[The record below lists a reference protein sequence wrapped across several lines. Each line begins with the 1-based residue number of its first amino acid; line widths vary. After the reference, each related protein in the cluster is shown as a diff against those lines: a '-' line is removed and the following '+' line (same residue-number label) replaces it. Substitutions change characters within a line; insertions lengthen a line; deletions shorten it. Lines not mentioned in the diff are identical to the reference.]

1 MAKIV
6 GVCIS
11 DRKGVPKKN
20 VGSAY
25 LEIAKGLENDA
36 HSGFGHR
43 QVSLLAKESID
54 KMRQKIIN
62 DHKGRWLPN
71 SPLLRGVRG
80 VLGRQRGS
88 SSLTDVELREG
99 SFAENLTTEGIDLK
113 SLLIGTEMKIGETVR
128 LRITQIGKDCHAKGD
143 PARPDGRSGGC
154 AIFRKIGDCIM
165 PVEGI
170 FAEVLQSGDV
180 KIGDKIEISKI

>member
-1 MAKIV
+1 MVNGKIV

-25 LEIAKGLENDA
+25 LEIAKGLKNDA

-43 QVSLLAKESID
+43 QVSLLARESID
-54 KMRQKIIN
+54 KMRE
-62 DHKGRWLPN
+62 KGY
-71 SPLLRGVRG
+71 
-80 VLGRQRGS
+80 
-88 SSLTDVELREG
+88 ELQEG

-113 SLLIGTEMKIGETVR
+113 SLPIGTEMKIGETAR
-128 LRITQIGKDCHAKGD
+128 LRITQIGKDCHAKPSSGG

-165 PVEGI
+165 PVEGV

-180 KIGDKIEISKI
+180 KIGDKIEITD

>member
-11 DRKGVPKKN
+11 DRKGVSKKN
-20 VGSAY
+20 VGCAY
-25 LEIAKGLENDA
+25 LEIAKGLKNDA
-36 HSGFGHR
+36 HSGSGHR

-54 KMRQKIIN
+54 KMRE
-62 DHKGRWLPN
+62 KGY
-71 SPLLRGVRG
+71 
-80 VLGRQRGS
+80 
-88 SSLTDVELREG
+88 ELVEG

-113 SLLIGTEMKIGETVR
+113 KLPIGTEMKIGETVR
-128 LRITQIGKDCHAKGD
+128 LCITQIGKDCHNK
-143 PARPDGRSGGC
+143 PARSGVRSGGC

-165 PVEGI
+165 PIEGV

-180 KIGDKIEISKI
+180 KIGDKIEIMKHSPRT

>member
-25 LEIAKGLENDA
+25 LEIAKGLKNDA

-43 QVSLLAKESID
+43 QVSLLARESID
-54 KMRQKIIN
+54 KMRE
-62 DHKGRWLPN
+62 KGY
-71 SPLLRGVRG
+71 
-80 VLGRQRGS
+80 
-88 SSLTDVELREG
+88 ELQEG

-113 SLLIGTEMKIGETVR
+113 NLPIGTELKIGETVR
-128 LRITQIGKDCHAKGD
+128 LRITQIGKDCHAK
-143 PARPDGRSGGC
+143 PAQPGGRSGGC

-165 PVEGI
+165 PVEGV

-180 KIGDKIEISKI
+180 KIGDKIEISNL